1 MTADGGL
8 GASVA
13 PGSPRP
19 AIVAGALVEAVIERD
34 VGLVMPAARLLDAA
48 GWAPTR

>member
-8 GASVA
+8 GASDA

-19 AIVAGALVEAVIERD
+19 AIVACAPVEAVIERE
-34 VGLVMPAARLLDAA
+34 VGLVMRAGRVLDAA
-48 GWAPTR
+48 G